1 MKELLF
7 IFGVLFIGL
16 GINFLREKS
25 LRLLAGNL
33 WGDENNNVNSEAAK
47 KWARLSVQQSLHQG

>member
-16 GINFLREKS
+16 GINFLRGKS

-33 WGDENNNVNSEAAK
+33 WDDENNNINSEAAK